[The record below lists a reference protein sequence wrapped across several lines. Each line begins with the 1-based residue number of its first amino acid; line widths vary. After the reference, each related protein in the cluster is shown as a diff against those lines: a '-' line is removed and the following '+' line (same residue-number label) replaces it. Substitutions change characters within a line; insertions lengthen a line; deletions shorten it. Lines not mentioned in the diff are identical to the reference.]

1 MWSNFLLAN
10 ELQRAMNVATNKS
23 VVPPVPTV
31 TFAKNMTLQLGNQT
45 LQLDYHGN
53 NHLPGNIFI
62 YAPKQKVL
70 MLVDVIFP
78 VWVPF
83 AYLGIAKDIAG
94 FIEAHN
100 TALKNYDFD
109 TICTGLKLFD
119 YKR

>member
-83 AYLGIAKDIAG
+83 AYLGIAKDTAG
-94 FIEAHN
+94 FIEAHD